1 MKILEK
7 YANEISEQVR
17 NGASVSDVMQLLQ
30 DFENQNWISVKEYL
44 PENGKY
50 VLTKSEH
57 GVTETEFTIFNNGNM
72 SWWAI
77 TRIGTYEDGQA
88 ANEVTHWR
96 PLPDFEECLLA

>member
-7 YANEISEQVR
+7 YAIEISQQVQ
-17 NGASVSDVMQLLQ
+17 NGASISDVMQLLQ
-30 DFENQNWISVKEYL
+30 DFENQNWISIKEYL
-44 PENGKY
+44 PEHRKY

-57 GVTETEFTIFNNGNM
+57 GVTESEFMQFDNGDT

-77 TRIGTYEDGQA
+77 TSIGTYEDGQG

-96 PLPDFEECLLA
+96 PLPEFEECLF

>member
-1 MKILEK
+1 MNILEK
-7 YANEISEQVR
+7 YAIEISQQVQ

-30 DFENQNWISVKEYL
+30 DFENQNWISIKEYL
-44 PENGKY
+44 PENRKY

-57 GVTETEFTIFNNGNM
+57 GVTETEFMQYDNGNT

-77 TRIGTYEDGQA
+77 TSIGTYEDGQS

-96 PLPDFEECLLA
+96 PLPEFEECLF